1 MYRAF
6 NSRVALRAM
15 SRGIAP
21 ATCVGA
27 FVATRPVIRC
37 DAPTLA
43 TGPPRR
49 NRSFDVSPDTVRQL
63 SSGSV
68 AGMFLPLDNPKTKNW
83 LMIGSRIWSW
93 GCSRPLFTNS
103 CVPCRSD
110 CLLHPCKSYPLLS
123 AQPLVSHN
131 QLASRWGLDI
141 PRTLGIE
148 KLLKKSSIWNKSKN
162 RPLFTASFLATFI
175 LATFVRL

>member
-1 MYRAF
+1 
-6 NSRVALRAM
+6 M

-27 FVATRPVIRC
+27 FIATRPVIRC

-68 AGMFLPLDNPKTKNW
+68 AGMLSCLDDPKPAIDSFV
-83 LMIGSRIWSW
+83 LRI
-93 GCSRPLFTNS
+93 
-103 CVPCRSD
+103 
-110 CLLHPCKSYPLLS
+110 
-123 AQPLVSHN
+123 
-131 QLASRWGLDI
+131 
-141 PRTLGIE
+141 
-148 KLLKKSSIWNKSKN
+148 
-162 RPLFTASFLATFI
+162 
-175 LATFVRL
+175 

>member
-27 FVATRPVIRC
+27 FIATRPVIRC

-43 TGPPRR
+43 TGPPPRR
-49 NRSFDVSPDTVRQL
+49 SRSLDVSPDTKFLGFGVGVVVALFSRTL
-63 SSGSV
+63 AFLAGLVAFSV
-68 AGMFLPLDNPKTKNW
+68 H
-83 LMIGSRIWSW
+83 
-93 GCSRPLFTNS
+93 
-103 CVPCRSD
+103 V
-110 CLLHPCKSYPLLS
+110 
-123 AQPLVSHN
+123 
-131 QLASRWGLDI
+131 ASRWGLDI
-141 PRTLGIE
+141 PRTLGLE
-148 KLLKKSSIWNKSKN
+148 KLLKNSSIWNKSKN
-162 RPLFTASFLATFI
+162 RPVFTASFLVTFI

>member
-1 MYRAF
+1 MYRTF
-6 NSRVALRAM
+6 NSRIALRAM

-21 ATCVGA
+21 ATCIGA

-63 SSGSV
+63 SSGSIAGFGVGVVV
-68 AGMFLPLDNPKTKNW
+68 ALFSRTLAFLAGV
-83 LMIGSRIWSW
+83 IAFSI
-93 GCSRPLFTNS
+93 
-103 CVPCRSD
+103 
-110 CLLHPCKSYPLLS
+110 H
-123 AQPLVSHN
+123 
-131 QLASRWGLDI
+131 LASRWGLDI

-148 KLLKKSSIWNKSKN
+148 KLLKNSSIWNKSKN

-175 LATFVRL
+175 LATFVRI

>member
-1 MYRAF
+1 MNMHRAF
-6 NSRVALRAM
+6 NSRVAFRAM

-27 FVATRPVIRC
+27 FIATRPAIRC

-43 TGPPRR
+43 TGPPPRR
-49 NRSFDVSPDTVRQL
+49 RPLEVSPDTVRQL

-68 AGMFLPLDNPKTKNW
+68 AGFGIGVVVALFSRTLALLTGLIAFSIHVSHPLP
-83 LMIGSRIWSW
+83 IGSLNVVSRIQ
-93 GCSRPLFTNS
+93 
-103 CVPCRSD
+103 V
-110 CLLHPCKSYPLLS
+110 
-123 AQPLVSHN
+123 
-131 QLASRWGLDI
+131 ASRWGLDI

-148 KLLKKSSIWNKSKN
+148 KLLKNSSVWNKSKE
-162 RPLFTASFLATFI
+162 RPLFTASFLVTFI

>member
-27 FVATRPVIRC
+27 FIATRPVIRC

-43 TGPPRR
+43 TGPPPRR
-49 NRSFDVSPDTVRQL
+49 SRSLDVSPDTVRQL
-63 SSGSV
+63 SSGSI
-68 AGMFLPLDNPKTKNW
+68 AG
-83 LMIGSRIWSW
+83 
-93 GCSRPLFTNS
+93 
-103 CVPCRSD
+103 
-110 CLLHPCKSYPLLS
+110 LLS
-123 AQPLVSHN
+123 LPDISLSHTQQFLGFGVGVVVALFSRTLAFLAGLVAFSVHV
-131 QLASRWGLDI
+131 ASRWGLDI
-141 PRTLGIE
+141 PRTLGLE

-162 RPLFTASFLATFI
+162 RPLFTASFLVTFI

>member
-1 MYRAF
+1 MNMYRAF

-27 FVATRPVIRC
+27 FIATRPVIRC

-43 TGPPRR
+43 TGPPSRR
-49 NRSFDVSPDTVRQL
+49 RPLDVSPDTVRQL

-68 AGMFLPLDNPKTKNW
+68 AGFG
-83 LMIGSRIWSW
+83 IGVVVALFSRT
-93 GCSRPLFTNS
+93 LA
-103 CVPCRSD
+103 
-110 CLLHPCKSYPLLS
+110 LLTGLIAFSIH
-123 AQPLVSHN
+123 V
-131 QLASRWGLDI
+131 ASRWGLDI

-148 KLLKKSSIWNKSKN
+148 KLLKKSSVWNKSKE
-162 RPLFTASFLATFI
+162 RPLFTASFLVTFI